1 MNTDIFTLPISP
13 NILNIIASGY
23 KDLYRVLL
31 EYPINAIDASSKFYN
46 ASTNSY
52 TKNIIIT
59 ITHKGKKAIDS
70 EFIFDD
76 NCEGFSSSIHKSFW
90 ENFNVGLSNKAG
102 ETQTIGKF
110 GVGMMTFA
118 AICNQLKIS
127 IKEKD
132 YEKLGEI
139 TFSTSLFKKSGIS
152 GVPITFDETDYKG
165 NINDSFTRVI
175 LSDFK
180 PDKFKE
186 FNFNEF
192 KSELELHLDQIL
204 RRKNLVIT
212 LIDNKN
218 KEHVCKPF
226 DYDSIEGEPFERTI
240 TELKYMHYKRGRKEK
255 TIQIAPNKVKIY
267 FKVTRN
273 RILEDRRLCFTD
285 KGVRIDRIS
294 KFEEFRTN
302 QKGLVWSHPNVV
314 GYVDI
319 TGVVEPA
326 LTRDSFEPNEN
337 LKPLFYTLN
346 KLEPEIKEYIESQ
359 MREAKTESI
368 KKLELKLNDALKK
381 FLEDKK
387 HNARDTRRIKNNNS
401 ETEKIKVTLI
411 NGEENKLTTE
421 NDPGKKNS
429 KLNENEGKGV
439 KTDNNQKNLRELE
452 LQVPKEDTA
461 FLENYID
468 RNDLFSLRIDDLN
481 NPDEDEHHKPY
492 RSKFTGPEVVIFQKH
507 PSFQSKIDGTNGS
520 QKISEGLVTYLA
532 SEIVMHYMVN
542 FSDLLNH
549 EGSLSQKVLSEFIT
563 TVYEFE
569 SYLKDLK
576 GKDLSELAIDL

>member
-1 MNTDIFTLPISP
+1 MKTNNFILPISP

-23 KDLYRVLL
+23 KDPYRVLL
-31 EYPINAIDASSKFYN
+31 EYIINSIDASSKYYD
-46 ASTNSY
+46 ASSNSY
-52 TKNIIIT
+52 TKNIDIT
-59 ITHKGKKAIDS
+59 FTHKGKKANDS
-70 EFIFDD
+70 EFIFED
-76 NCEGFSSSIHKSFW
+76 NCEGFSNSMQDSFYKS
-90 ENFNVGLSNKAG
+90 FNVGLSVKAG

-110 GVGMMTFA
+110 GVGMSTYA
-118 AICNQLKIS
+118 AICNKLRIL
-127 IKEKD
+127 IKVKG
-132 YEKLGEI
+132 YEKLGGI
-139 TFSTSLFKKSGIS
+139 TFNTSLFKKSGIS
-152 GVPITFDETDYKG
+152 GVPITYDETDYKG
-165 NINDSFTRVI
+165 DINDSFTRVI

-180 PDKFKE
+180 PDRFKE
-186 FNFNEF
+186 FTFNEF
-192 KSELELHLDQIL
+192 KSELELHIDQIL
-204 RRKNLVIT
+204 RRKNLVIK

-218 KEHVCKPF
+218 NEHVCKPF
-226 DYDSIEGEPFERTI
+226 DYDSIEGEPFQRTI
-240 TELKYMHYKRGRKEK
+240 TELKYMHYKRGRKEN
-255 TIQIAPNKVKIY
+255 TISIAPNAVKIY
-267 FKVTRN
+267 LKVTKN

-302 QKGLVWSHPNVV
+302 QKGFVWSYPNAV

-387 HNARDTRRIKNNNS
+387 HNIRDTRRIKNNNS

-411 NGEENKLTTE
+411 NGEESKLATE
-421 NDPGKKNS
+421 NAPGTKKS
-429 KLNENEGKGV
+429 KMNEKESEEE
-439 KTDNNQKNLRELE
+439 KTENNQRKLSEIELKI
-452 LQVPKEDTA
+452 PKDDTVI
-461 FLENYID
+461 LNNNVD

-481 NPDEDEHHKPY
+481 DPDEDEHHKPY
-492 RSKFTGPEVVIFQKH
+492 RSKFTGSEVVIFQKH

-532 SEIVMHYMVN
+532 SEIVMHYLVN
-542 FSDLLNH
+542 FSDLLKH
-549 EGSLSQKVLSEFIT
+549 DGSLSQKLFSEFIT

-569 SYLKDLK
+569 GYLMDLK
-576 GKDLSELAIDL
+576 GKDLSELAVDL